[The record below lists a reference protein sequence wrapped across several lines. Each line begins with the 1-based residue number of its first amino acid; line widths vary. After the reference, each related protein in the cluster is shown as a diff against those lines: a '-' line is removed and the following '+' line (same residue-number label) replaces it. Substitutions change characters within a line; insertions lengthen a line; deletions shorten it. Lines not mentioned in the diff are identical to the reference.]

1 MNFEPAGRIH
11 RTKRNGEEFACA
23 TIIETH
29 EEKEHRQECLCH
41 YWPGSGGMRIP
52 AGESSQAGGGR
63 VHSMGLKRPVPLDD
77 RTETT
82 DQPARFTWIEIPQK
96 QTYMSEEMLSH

>member
-41 YWPGSGGMRIP
+41 YWPGSGGVGF
-52 AGESSQAGGGR
+52 AAAQTSKGGGGPPNPSAGQR
-63 VHSMGLKRPVPLDD
+63 RGAAGRRQKLTAAARRLCEDGTQEHRKR
-77 RTETT
+77 
-82 DQPARFTWIEIPQK
+82 W
-96 QTYMSEEMLSH
+96 

>member
-41 YWPGSGGMRIP
+41 YWPGSGGIRLPGGQNSHAPEPPPHPP
-52 AGESSQAGGGR
+52 A
-63 VHSMGLKRPVPLDD
+63 LKPPA
-77 RTETT
+77 
-82 DQPARFTWIEIPQK
+82 PARGTPNPHGLAARPLLVYALPQ
-96 QTYMSEEMLSH
+96 TTTVRGE